1 MFFIQI
7 CGCDLAQIM
16 PYLRKVMNHKMNAI
30 GIDLGGTNVKAV
42 LITEKGE
49 VLARE
54 IISIRNAD
62 WRGAVYE
69 AFANIR
75 AVNSEVSCTGLAA
88 PGLPDDQN
96 RQINY
101 MPGRLEGLE
110 RFNWSEFLK
119 EHVHVLN
126 DAHAA
131 LLAEVNFGA
140 GQGFKNVV
148 MLTLGTG
155 VGGAILINGE
165 LYQGVNQRAGSIGDM
180 SLNAE
185 SEEIGFLQVPGTLE
199 DAIGNES
206 VPRRSN
212 NKFQNTRELVLA
224 YSNGDVYAKEV
235 WLKSVKKLAVALCS
249 LINIIAPQ
257 QVILGGGIA
266 QADDNLFKPLAEF
279 MNLYEWRPDGN
290 ATPVVKAHF
299 DDFAGAIG
307 AACFALGRISK

>member
-1 MFFIQI
+1 
-7 CGCDLAQIM
+7 
-16 PYLRKVMNHKMNAI
+16 MNAI

-42 LITEKGE
+42 LITQKGE

-54 IISIRNAD
+54 IISIRNTD

-75 AVNSEVSCTGLAA
+75 AVNAEASCTGLAA
-88 PGLPDDQN
+88 PGLPDDN
-96 RQINY
+96 NKQINY

-119 EHVHVLN
+119 EDVHVLN

-131 LLAEVNFGA
+131 LLAEVNFGVA
-140 GQGFKNVV
+140 QGLKHVV
-148 MLTLGTG
+148 LLTLGTG
-155 VGGAILINGE
+155 VGGAILINGK
-165 LYQGVNQRAGSIGDM
+165 LYQGVNQRAGSIGDI
-180 SLNAE
+180 SLNAD

-212 NKFQNTRELVLA
+212 NNFKTTRELVSA
-224 YSNGDVYAKEV
+224 YANGDTYAKEV
-235 WLKSVKKLAVALCS
+235 WLRSVKKLAVALCS

-257 QVILGGGIA
+257 QIILGGGIA
-266 QADDNLFKPLAEF
+266 QADENLFKPLAEF

-290 ATPVVKAHF
+290 STPVLKARF
-299 DDFAGAIG
+299 NDFAGAIG
-307 AACFALGRISK
+307 AACFALNRISK